1 MWMLPELS
9 AQSKLGVEYYHYLNQ
24 SEGAAVPLV
33 NFTTG
38 RHWRGEVRYNYEDVH
53 TLSLFAGRTIK
64 GGEKLAYKF
73 APMIGYSFGRFKGMS
88 LAANTD
94 LEWKKI
100 YFSSQTQYTRS
111 TKGDGYHFFFNWSEA
126 GYEVC
131 EYFYLGVGFQYT
143 RDTETNE
150 FDPGILAGL
159 SFGDL
164 SIPFYAFRKADGEKY
179 FILGLN
185 YEFSLKSKKQN

>member
-1 MWMLPELS
+1 MWMLHELS

-131 EYFYLGVGFQYT
+131 EYF
-143 RDTETNE
+143 
-150 FDPGILAGL
+150 ILAGL